1 MPNILKYFASPAA
14 SLYQFPEAEELR
26 PPEEEK
32 ISSEADGENAPMPA
46 EEEPVREIP
55 TNPVSFA
62 QYQAESILRDAR
74 QEAETILNSAREEA
88 ERQAEEIRQ
97 KARQE
102 GFDQGLAEGT
112 AQGMERAMQECLSH
126 QEEKLLALEDEVKDF
141 LEVASRRV
149 DTLLDEHVEELR
161 DLAITVAEKVVC
173 VSLKSSDSVIGR
185 MIQSAIDKRK
195 RREWVQIYIAECD
208 VKRLT
213 PIPASLTAALD
224 MLSDRVRIIPI
235 ADEEAGTCIV
245 EMPDEIIDASASTQI
260 KNIRA
265 MVSKTPLPGVER
277 KENRRSLDSV

>member
-1 MPNILKYFASPAA
+1 MPKPNNILKYFASPTAQP
-14 SLYQFPEAEELR
+14 YQFPDAAELQI
-26 PPEEEK
+26 P
-32 ISSEADGENAPMPA
+32 N
-46 EEEPVREIP
+46 EEPLAQPVDDAQDPTQHDEVEFVREEP

-62 QYQAESILRDAR
+62 QYQAESILRNARREAEQILEQAR
-74 QEAETILNSAREEA
+74 QDAEQ
-88 ERQAEEIRQ
+88 QAQQIRQ
-97 KARQE
+97 QAYQE
-102 GFDQGLAEGT
+102 GFDQGRAEGV
-112 AQGMERAMQECLSH
+112 AQGMEQAMEECLNN
-126 QEEKLLALEDEVKDF
+126 QEEKLLELEDEVKAF
-141 LEVASRRV
+141 LETASTRV
-149 DTLLDEHVEELR
+149 DRLLDQHVEELR

-185 MIQSAIDKRK
+185 MIQAAIDKRK

-235 ADEEAGTCIV
+235 ADEEAGTCII

-265 MVSKTPLPGVER
+265 MVNKSPLPSAEQV
-277 KENRRSLDSV
+277 NN